1 MIYLLDTNTCIQF
14 LNGTSE
20 AIRRQIEGLVARDIA
35 LCSVVKA
42 ELVYGALK
50 SQRPQRNLARLRSFF
65 SRFASM
71 PFDDSAAEIY
81 GDIRARLERA
91 GTPIGPNDLY
101 IAAIAKANGLT
112 LVSHNAGEF
121 GRVDGLRLEDW
132 E

>member
-20 AIRRQIEGLVARDIA
+20 AIRRQIEGLAARDIA

-50 SQRPQRNLARLRSFF
+50 SQRPERNLARLRSFF